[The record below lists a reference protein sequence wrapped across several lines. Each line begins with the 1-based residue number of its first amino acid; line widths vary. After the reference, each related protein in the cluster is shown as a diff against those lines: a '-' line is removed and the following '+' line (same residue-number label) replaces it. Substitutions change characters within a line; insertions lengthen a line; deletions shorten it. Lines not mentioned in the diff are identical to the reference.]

1 MTKPPARKSMPQP
14 GTGSQLLKLAEVQQR
29 TGLSKAE
36 VFRHL
41 GAPLLRGR
49 RVAGWPAEKVEAWC
63 REHGR

>member
-1 MTKPPARKSMPQP
+1 MKHPKAPIVAQPPA
-14 GTGSQLLKLAEVQQR
+14 GSQLLKLAEVQQR
-29 TGLSKAE
+29 TGLGKAE

-63 REHGR
+63 KANGR